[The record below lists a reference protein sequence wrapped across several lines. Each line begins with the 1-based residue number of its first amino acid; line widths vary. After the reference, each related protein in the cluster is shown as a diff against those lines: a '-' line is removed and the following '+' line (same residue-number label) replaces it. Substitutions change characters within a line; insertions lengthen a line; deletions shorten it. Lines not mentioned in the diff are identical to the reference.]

1 MKEKSVLGTVPVIRT
16 VGVIRTGRGNS
27 DGFLK
32 ISIVRVCPT
41 PLYVSKSSLDLNLYN
56 KTGAELFSEFEYWK
70 KMMAQYNMSLP
81 TYGQLQDKEKKI
93 DQAKQH
99 VITDA
104 EIADMVKEKAKYRS
118 APVNF
123 ATKKTTLLKLRD
135 AAETEGNLD
144 KVFNLSSFVTIQFYV
159 G

>member
-1 MKEKSVLGTVPVIRT
+1 M
-16 VGVIRTGRGNS
+16 
-27 DGFLK
+27 
-32 ISIVRVCPT
+32 
-41 PLYVSKSSLDLNLYN
+41 SKSSLGLNLYN
-56 KTGAELFSEFEYWK
+56 KTKAEFSEFEYWK

-144 KVFNLSSFVTIQFYV
+144 KVFNLSSFITIQFYV